1 MSLREENEVSDAAI
15 HCMRWRRT
23 DKCGSLSETQWIAT
37 GFQPS
42 RLQKISFSLHQY
54 NQLPITYPY
63 KKRKKK
69 HLGLPY
75 VRKRFFH
82 LVQYSYHKMIKT
94 YLLYILSIFSFS
106 LPLLAKPIDIF
117 FGTSG
122 RGAEGIYHATFN
134 PENGRFTPAKLSAT
148 IGSPGFLTTHPN
160 GKILYSVG
168 RWDGGTGAL
177 GYHIG
182 PKGEL
187 KEFTRMACPDG
198 GGCHIAVHPSG
209 KFLLTAQYGGGSV
222 AMFPLNKEG
231 NLQTPTVIEH
241 QGGSK
246 VVERRQESPHPH
258 WTGFSPDGKYAL
270 VPDLGLDQ
278 IVIYKV
284 DTNKPSISKHGVAQ
298 SVPGG
303 GPRHMRFSV
312 DGKFIYLLNEL
323 NLSVTTFAWD
333 AQKGTAKRLTTTPS
347 LSEEVKAGESFNS
360 SAEIL
365 VHPGGQFVYS
375 SNRGHDTVSVYQANP
390 KTGKLKVIQVQPIR
404 GAFPRNINLTP
415 NADWLLA
422 AGADSNT
429 VAAHRVDP
437 KTGKLTYQR
446 GSVINVPSPICIL
459 FLD

>member
-1 MSLREENEVSDAAI
+1 
-15 HCMRWRRT
+15 
-23 DKCGSLSETQWIAT
+23 
-37 GFQPS
+37 
-42 RLQKISFSLHQY
+42 
-54 NQLPITYPY
+54 
-63 KKRKKK
+63 
-69 HLGLPY
+69 
-75 VRKRFFH
+75 
-82 LVQYSYHKMIKT
+82 MIKT

-134 PENGRFTPAKLSAT
+134 PENGKFTPAKLSAT

-198 GGCHIAVHPSG
+198 GGCHIAVHPNG

-222 AMFPLNKEG
+222 AMFPLDKEG

-241 QGGSK
+241 EGGSK
-246 VVERRQESPHPH
+246 VVEKRQESPHPH

-284 DTNKPSISKHGVAQ
+284 DTNKPSISKHGVGQ
-298 SVPGG
+298 SIPGA

-323 NLSVTTFAWD
+323 SLSVTTFAWD
-333 AQKGTAKRLTTTPS
+333 ARKGTAKRLTTTPAI
-347 LSEEVKAGESFNS
+347 SEEVKAGESFNS

-365 VHPGGQFVYS
+365 VHPSGKFVYS

-390 KTGKLKVIQVQPIR
+390 QTGKLKVVQVQPVR

-415 NADWLLA
+415 DADWLLA

-429 VAAHRVDP
+429 IAAHRIDQI
-437 KTGKLTYQR
+437 TGKLSYPR